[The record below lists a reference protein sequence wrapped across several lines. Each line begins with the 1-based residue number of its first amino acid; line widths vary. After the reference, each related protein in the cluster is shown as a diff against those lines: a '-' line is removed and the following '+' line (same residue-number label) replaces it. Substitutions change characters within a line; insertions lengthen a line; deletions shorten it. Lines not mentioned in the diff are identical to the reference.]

1 MRPRRRSSEV
11 VLSVLARKE
20 KDLLEIKFEKVET
33 EAFCKNQVITI
44 VDSELFM
51 TQHTQEPSS
60 MINSNCEEKNPTEE
74 NSAQCLPLLLDDLF
88 SPSMVDDFF
97 HEIEDVGGT
106 GETEQSTLDFSCSST
121 FGMEDKWPI

>member
-1 MRPRRRSSEV
+1 M
-11 VLSVLARKE
+11 
-20 KDLLEIKFEKVET
+20 KVET
-33 EAFCKNQVITI
+33 KAFCKNQAVTS

-51 TQHTQEPSS
+51 SEHAQQINETSS
-60 MINSNCEEKNPTEE
+60 MINCGENPTEE

-97 HEIEDVGGT
+97 HKLEDVGGT
-106 GETEQSTLDFSCSST
+106 GEIEQSTLDFSCSST

>member
-1 MRPRRRSSEV
+1 M
-11 VLSVLARKE
+11 LLVLARKE
-20 KDLLEIKFEKVET
+20 RDLLEIKFEVET
-33 EAFCKNQVITI
+33 EAFCKNQAITI

-51 TQHTQEPSS
+51 TQHTQEPIS
-60 MINSNCEEKNPTEE
+60 MINCEEKNPTEE

-106 GETEQSTLDFSCSST
+106 GEIEQSTLDFPCSST